1 MMVLTALKIGVFVSL
16 AVSLLALAVQVRRA
30 RAFGARPLCSE
41 PAGSPAKGIAYA
53 LGKGLMPWE
62 KESAA
67 RHLPTYLAGIIYHA
81 GIFTAVFYAL
91 ALAASIRLS
100 ATVLAGVKLLLAA
113 GFLSGVGL
121 VLKRAGYPRMR
132 SLSCPDD
139 YLSNLVVDAFILTGL
154 LAAHSIL
161 PISFFLAAAILTFIF
176 IPLGKIRHC
185 FFFFYSRVLFGGYFG
200 RRGVLPHR
208 PPARGEAGL

>member
-1 MMVLTALKIGVFVSL
+1 MVLTAMKIGVFLSL

-30 RAFGARPLCSE
+30 RAFGQPSLHSE
-41 PAGSPAKGIAYA
+41 PAGSPARGIAYA

-81 GIFTAVFYAL
+81 GIFSAILFAL
-91 ALAASIRLS
+91 ALAAGIRLS
-100 ATVLAGVKLLLAA
+100 ATVLAGVELLLAA
-113 GFLSGVGL
+113 GFLAGAGL
-121 VLKRAGYPRMR
+121 ALKRAIRPRMR
-132 SLSCPDD
+132 ALSCPDD
-139 YLSNLVVDAFILTGL
+139 YLSNLVVDGFILAGL
-154 LAAHSIL
+154 LTAHSIL
-161 PISFFLAAAILTFIF
+161 PVSFFLAAAILTFIF
-176 IPLGKIRHC
+176 MPLGKIRHC

-200 RRGVLPHR
+200 RRGVLPRR